1 MYCSLCARSGHFA
14 ENCSYINKML
24 YGLINS
30 SWFVISNKPSYPTNY
45 SFNTSREN
53 VHVLQLLTYLENYSF
68 NLKLP
73 SNCQFYPKF
82 KEAFLR
88 HQEQLR
94 IKELPST
101 KSIQKKKKVKKNE
114 NKDKSTGKLGES
126 SKTKMS
132 TNVHHHDDSNSNYSF
147 SEFYKP
153 NSELNN
159 ENQIISDRNNPQP
172 LSDYVP
178 LVSTNRNTENTNN
191 QLVAVNDSQQKVC
204 DAKVLLTKEHA
215 SILMSPKGQNALF
228 DLGERF
234 KVVSQFKFDSM
245 GNSIWLTGLPFNQ
258 LMFHN
263 EMKDLIYKI
272 ETDEY
277 ERMIE
282 KTTQIPKI
290 IGRTVSFLKSNFS
303 SIKNSGI
310 RETKQLLDKFT
321 IAEKTHNHRKA
332 VKCRKALNIIF
343 IGHAELG
350 DGAKHISELK
360 RILIGLEKEI
370 EQGNADAQVDPKLR
384 NQISVHIRYIFSAV
398 DHSSLYGDY
407 RKMFEEY
414 RKVLMKRQNSKN
426 LLSNNR

>member
-1 MYCSLCARSGHFA
+1 MYCSLCARNGHFA

-53 VHVLQLLTYLENYSF
+53 EHVLQLITYLENYSF

-88 HQEQLR
+88 HQERLR

-101 KSIQKKKKVKKNE
+101 KSKQKKRKLRRNE
-114 NKDKSTGKLGES
+114 NKDKSTGKVEES
-126 SKTKMS
+126 
-132 TNVHHHDDSNSNYSF
+132 HHDDSNSNYSF

-153 NSELNN
+153 NSEPNN

-178 LVSTNRNTENTNN
+178 LVSTNRNAENKNN
-191 QLVAVNDSQQKVC
+191 QLVVVNDSQAKVC
-204 DAKVLLTKEHA
+204 DSKVLLTKEHA

-234 KVVSQFKFDSM
+234 NIVSHFKFDSM

-263 EMKDLIYKI
+263 EMKEIIYKI
-272 ETDEY
+272 EADEY
-277 ERMIE
+277 EKMIE

-290 IGRTVSFLKSNFS
+290 ISRIVSFLKSNFS
-303 SIKNSGI
+303 SIKSYGL

-321 IAEKTHNHRKA
+321 VAEKTHNHRKA

-350 DGAKHISELK
+350 DGAKHMSELK
-360 RILIGLEKEI
+360 RILVGLEKEI
-370 EQGNADAQVDPKLR
+370 EQGNADSQVDPKLR

-398 DHSSLYGDY
+398 DHSNLYGDY

-426 LLSNNR
+426 SLSSNR